1 MKNINESVAATVKWG
16 KKVGR
21 KFVPAY
27 TMEFDKDVTCQSKFN
42 LEEAQEI
49 YNASMLSDYVEI
61 LDGVC
66 DNLFTLAQLIAML
79 EAAGFDV
86 DGAYQAVL
94 DNNNTKVFNS
104 FFEACEAKEKLE
116 ERDDVEY
123 FIETNYVEGIAYYVV
138 VRSDGKVMKP
148 HNFVPVDLTRFV
160 PKSDV
165 E

>member
-1 MKNINESVAATVKWG
+1 MRNINEMIAETVKWG
-16 KKVGR
+16 RKVGR

-27 TMEFDKDVTCQSKFN
+27 TFEFDRDVTVQSKFN
-42 LEEAQEI
+42 LEEANEI
-49 YNASMLSDYVEI
+49 SDAAVISDYVEI

-66 DNLFTLAQLIAML
+66 DNLFTLAQLIGML

-86 DGAYQAVL
+86 DGAYKAVL
-94 DNNNTKVFNS
+94 DNNNTKVFNT

-116 ERDDVEY
+116 DRDDIEY
-123 FIETNYVEGIAYYVV
+123 FIETNYVDGLSYYVV

-148 HNFVPVDLTRFV
+148 FNFIPVDLTKFV

-165 E
+165 